1 MNETPITRTL
11 TIANARGLHARASA
25 RFVKC
30 AGSFDADIT
39 VTRNGETVPATS
51 ILGLMMLAAAA
62 GSEIVVSASGAQAK
76 EALDALQELVEN
88 RFGEEE

>member
-1 MNETPITRTL
+1 MSETPITRTL

-25 RFVKC
+25 SFVKC
-30 AGSFDADIT
+30 AEKFDARIT

-51 ILGLMMLAAAA
+51 ILGLMMLAAAP
-62 GSEIVVSASGAQAK
+62 GSEIVVRASGAQAR
-76 EALDALQELVEN
+76 EALDALQALVEN